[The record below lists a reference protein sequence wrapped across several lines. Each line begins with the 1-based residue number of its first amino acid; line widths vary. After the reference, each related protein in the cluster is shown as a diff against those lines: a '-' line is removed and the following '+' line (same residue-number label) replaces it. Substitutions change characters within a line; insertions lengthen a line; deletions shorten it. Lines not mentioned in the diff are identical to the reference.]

1 MRIRRAAGRLGR
13 GLKSRYVT
21 LPTARLLSCPRSPL
35 SCLRGTATL
44 LAAALI
50 ASAACTS
57 AAGDDP
63 APIAPATTPPP
74 VSVAPGSAIEAEDEL
89 IELARRKIQHVV
101 YLIKENRTFDHM
113 FGRFPG
119 ADGATTGVTCDGREV
134 RLTRAPDDAPGPN
147 HSFEGGLRAI
157 NGGRMNCFDELDG
170 GEQLQSYVQ
179 FRPDQIPAYWT
190 YAQTYVLADRFFS
203 STYGPTGIEH
213 LFTVG
218 ATTDGFTDHQRAT
231 PSGQFGTNGIP
242 REYCMDRTEWMWS
255 FRLDMTPEEVEDA
268 FALEE
273 AAEVGPLK
281 SRYWFMREACTDIEI
296 LPDLLEEADVS
307 WRYYL
312 GDNDYIN
319 TLALI
324 EHAIFGPMANKVVT
338 DDDFFTDL
346 QSGDLPAVSWLIPDV
361 EESEH
366 PAAAS
371 MCVGENWTVEVLN
384 AIMRSPEWKHTA
396 VVITWDD
403 FGGFYD
409 HVPPPHV
416 DLWGFGPRVP
426 MLLISPWA
434 RQGHIAIDTLEF
446 SSVLKMIETIW
457 DLPALTERDRRAS
470 DMLSLFDFE
479 SDPAPKTLLE
489 PRDCPALA

>member
-1 MRIRRAAGRLGR
+1 MPR
-13 GLKSRYVT
+13 VT
-21 LPTARLLSCPRSPL
+21 A
-35 SCLRGTATL
+35 L
-44 LAAALI
+44 LAVALV
-50 ASAACTS
+50 ATACTS
-57 AAGDDP
+57 ASGE
-63 APIAPATTPPP
+63 APAGTTASPPP
-74 VSVAPGSAIEAEDEL
+74 GPPPGIVSPGPAVEAEDEVV
-89 IELARRKIQHVV
+89 ELARRKIRHVV

-119 ADGATTGVTCDGREV
+119 ADGATVGYTCDGREV
-134 RLTRAPDDAPGPN
+134 PLLPAADDTPGPN
-147 HSFEGGLRAI
+147 HSFQGGLRAI

-170 GEQLQSYVQ
+170 GERLQSYVQ
-179 FRPDQIPAYWT
+179 FRAQDLPAYWT
-190 YAQTYVLADRFFS
+190 YAENYVLADRFFS

-218 ATTDGFTDHQRAT
+218 ATTDGYTDHQRAD
-231 PSGQFGTNGIP
+231 PPGQFGTNGIP
-242 REYCMDRTEWMWS
+242 REYCLDRTEWMWS

-268 FALEE
+268 LGLEE
-273 AAEVGPLK
+273 RAEVGSLK
-281 SRYWFMREACTDIEI
+281 NRYWFMREACTDLTI
-296 LPDLLEEADVS
+296 LPDLLEEAGVS

-324 EHAIFGPMANKVVT
+324 EHAIFGPMADEVVT

-346 QSGDLPAVSWLIPDV
+346 EDGRLPAVSWLIPDV
-361 EESEH
+361 EDSEH

-371 MCVGENWTVEVLN
+371 MCAGENWTVEVMN
-384 AIMRSPEWKHTA
+384 AIMRSPEWRRTA

-416 DLWGFGPRVP
+416 DLWGMGPRVP

-434 RQGHIAIDTLEF
+434 RQGHIASDTLEF

-457 DLPALTERDRRAS
+457 GLPSLTRRDRRAS
-470 DMLSLFDFE
+470 DMLHLFDFDG
-479 SDPAPKTLLE
+479 DPAPRTIL
-489 PRDCPALA
+489 PRRDCSAGS